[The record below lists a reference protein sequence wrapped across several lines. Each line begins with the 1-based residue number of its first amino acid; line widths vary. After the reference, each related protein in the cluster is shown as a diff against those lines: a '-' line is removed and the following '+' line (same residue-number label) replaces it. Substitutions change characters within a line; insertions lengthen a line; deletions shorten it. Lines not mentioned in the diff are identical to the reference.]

1 MRVIS
6 AHPPN
11 ITAILKAFPEAC
23 SAGVMFC
30 YDDTIYAHGYNEV
43 SLPDEYHVH
52 ESVHMEQQREYCG
65 GSEDWWKEYITDPEF
80 RLAQEVPA
88 YRAQYRF
95 LIKGAGRRVR
105 RKVLPQIAKMLSSA
119 LYGRMLSF
127 NEAKHLLEK
136 GL

>member
-1 MRVIS
+1 MRVVS

-43 SLPDEYHVH
+43 SLPDEYHIH
-52 ESVHMEQQREYCG
+52 ESVHMKQQREHCG
-65 GSEDWWKEYITDPEF
+65 GPEGWWNEYITDSAF
-80 RLAQEVPA
+80 RLAQEIPA
-88 YRAQYRF
+88 YRAQYQF
-95 LIKGAGRRVR
+95 LVEGAGRQAR
-105 RKVLPQIAKMLSSA
+105 RKILSQVAKMLSSG

-127 NEAKHLLEK
+127 NEAKRLLEEQS
-136 GL
+136 